1 MQIGKHTKKYVNKD
15 NRTLEGMFYTEDDTI
30 FTGMTNVEEQKAEE
44 TRKAKESVVGTILAV
59 SSIDINEYKSF
70 EWALIDLARDLK
82 DRDPSMK
89 IIAHD
94 LRNVG
99 KSEKDIDKS
108 IANHLER
115 MFQRSWKHPQYNRE
129 FAFVNMEKKRAN
141 VLIKRWLVMRDVV
154 DEEASVLFG
163 EGDMYAEKKN

>member
-1 MQIGKHTKKYVNKD
+1 
-15 NRTLEGMFYTEDDTI
+15 
-30 FTGMTNVEEQKAEE
+30 
-44 TRKAKESVVGTILAV
+44 
-59 SSIDINEYKSF
+59 
-70 EWALIDLARDLK
+70 
-82 DRDPSMK
+82 MK